1 MENEIL
7 GSFIFNLLMEGSK
20 ACFTKPEC
28 KTDRDSYPIPTPSA
42 LVGVLEA
49 VYWHPPVEYKIKK
62 IAVCNQPRF
71 QNIRKNE
78 IKVKGSADKIKQEMN
93 GTGDAK
99 IYAAE
104 NQTQRNTRFLVDVKY
119 VVQVEAI
126 IRNTQCERD
135 IELGINVFEKQ
146 KAEILNRFKK
156 QIYRRQPFL
165 GMSEYNDT
173 EITWVPDFE
182 KAAEENISDE
192 VKCGTTDYGWM
203 LYLIQYPN
211 KTKKGIN
218 YKSGDVYPLFYH
230 PILKHGIVNVD
241 EYPVSRRIA

>member
-7 GSFIFNLLMEGSK
+7 GSFIFNVLIEGSK

-104 NQTQRNTRFLVDVKY
+104 NRTQRNTRFLVDVKY

-126 IRNTQCERD
+126 IRNIQCERD

-211 KTKKGIN
+211 KTKKVLITKVAT
-218 YKSGDVYPLFYH
+218 YIHYFIIQS
-230 PILKHGIVNVD
+230 
-241 EYPVSRRIA
+241 